1 MMRYTVATLFSFVVL
16 HCISTAATTT
26 TAATPFYVP
35 VTTDDENHYQ
45 LSENKQLA
53 TSGAGGIY
61 TCPDGQEYI
70 VADYNDCHTL
80 QVFKLTNDLTTLT
93 HENDNL
99 RNEQNN
105 LTKLFTTYKRDT
117 VRVGCVVA
125 MVFLL
130 LAVVVLYRIQQL
142 LHNSNSNNPDEP
154 SLSKVHPSDNH
165 DDGSD
170 DATVI
175 SDEEDVHSD
184 ELVLCGE

>member
-1 MMRYTVATLFSFVVL
+1 MMSTTTMMRYTVATLCVFL
-16 HCISTAATTT
+16 HYISTATTTT

-35 VTTDDENHYQ
+35 ATTDDENHYQ

-99 RNEQNN
+99 
-105 LTKLFTTYKRDT
+105 
-117 VRVGCVVA
+117 
-125 MVFLL
+125 
-130 LAVVVLYRIQQL
+130 
-142 LHNSNSNNPDEP
+142 
-154 SLSKVHPSDNH
+154 
-165 DDGSD
+165 
-170 DATVI
+170 
-175 SDEEDVHSD
+175 
-184 ELVLCGE
+184 